1 MTHTKYT
8 VDFFLHEPIHFC
20 NFACSVVG
28 SMNNA
33 MKERKKKTSEGR
45 SSEEKITLV
54 TNLEVGDILLARV
67 SGKGLVLF
75 LNQTMNILLPYVDCI
90 MKKSSIHSYLSF
102 HKYMYLNRDMFQD

>member
-1 MTHTKYT
+1 
-8 VDFFLHEPIHFC
+8 
-20 NFACSVVG
+20 
-28 SMNNA
+28 MNNA

-75 LNQTMNILLPYVDCI
+75 WNQTMNILLPYVDCVSWKNQAHI
-90 MKKSSIHSYLSF
+90 PIYHF
-102 HKYMYLNRDMFQD
+102 INTCT